1 MDDLVNEIGEPR
13 QTFLSGLAAAQ
24 ILEQG
29 GGIRVELDQSQF
41 WLRHAARVAYSVW
54 RWPEGE
60 GIRTLR
66 LRPAGSLSHPR

>member
-1 MDDLVNEIGEPR
+1 MNFVNEIGEPR

-29 GGIRVELDQSQF
+29 GERLRV
-41 WLRHAARVAYSVW
+41 RHAASMAYSVG
-54 RWPEGE
+54 RGPEGE

-66 LRPAGSLSHPR
+66 LRPAGLSHPR